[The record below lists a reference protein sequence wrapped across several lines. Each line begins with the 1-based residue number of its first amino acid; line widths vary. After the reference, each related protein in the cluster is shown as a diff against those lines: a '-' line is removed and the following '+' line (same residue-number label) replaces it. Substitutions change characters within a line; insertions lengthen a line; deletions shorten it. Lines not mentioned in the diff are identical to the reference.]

1 VTDVGGYGGVEES
14 GCGRGAKREDSK
26 DEIRISSLHA
36 AISRLDNTQEGRIIH
51 EAPAHPYLDRS
62 CDPGSRLSR
71 AGADG
76 PLLRSRTELIEN
88 GQIKDTRI
96 ELCNYLPDGQLQR
109 SLLNDTGAPLPRGF
123 LRRAIAEDEKKKV
136 EEFLTGLRSLL
147 DQYTLP
153 SAGKILDFMTSATTI
168 GPDANGLVEM
178 TGHNVV
184 TPGDTLSIWTNAR
197 TRKTQRVLVNGFYK
211 GDIVTLTG
219 TFNTLPSGLNY
230 MAFAEVTVPAKQ
242 MTLQVQNFDYQRP
255 N

>member
-1 VTDVGGYGGVEES
+1 MRLQRILLLAGLMGVVLPQAAQAQTALSTDANMAVQ
-14 GCGRGAKREDSK
+14 
-26 DEIRISSLHA
+26 L
-36 AISRLDNTQEGRIIH
+36 T
-51 EAPAHPYLDRS
+51 EARKAND
-62 CDPGSRLSR
+62 
-71 AGADG
+71 A
-76 PLLRSRTELIEN
+76 LLRQYTWTSRTEILEN
-88 GQIKDTRI
+88 DEIKDIRL
-96 ELCNYLPDGQLQR
+96 ELNNYLPDGQLQR
-109 SLLNDTGAPLPRGF
+109 SLLNDTGAPLPFGF
-123 LRRAIAEDEKKKV
+123 LRRAIAEEKRKKL
-136 EEFLTGLRSLL
+136 EEFLSGLRSLV

-219 TFNTLPSGLNY
+219 TFNTLQSGLNY
-230 MAFAEVTVPAKQ
+230 MAFAEVTVPAKN

>member
-1 VTDVGGYGGVEES
+1 M
-14 GCGRGAKREDSK
+14 KLH
-26 DEIRISSLHA
+26 RILLLTGLA
-36 AISRLDNTQEGRIIH
+36 TLAL
-51 EAPAHPYLDRS
+51 APAAQAQTA
-62 CDPGSRLSR
+62 LSSDANMAVQITEAR
-71 AGADG
+71 KANDT
-76 PLLRSRTELIEN
+76 LMHQYTWNSRTELIEN
-88 GQIKDTRI
+88 GQIKDTRL

-109 SLLNDTGAPLPRGF
+109 SLLNDTGASLPRGF
-123 LRRAIAEDEKKKV
+123 LRRAIAEDERKKL
-136 EEFLTGLRSLL
+136 EEFLTGLRSFL

-153 SAGKILDFMTSATTI
+153 STGKILDFMTSATTI

-219 TFNTLPSGLNY
+219 TFNTLASGLNY
-230 MAFAEVTVPAKQ
+230 MAFAEVTVPAKN